1 MHVRYAVAIREEYEL
16 NTFIVFDYYP
26 ISAGVYC
33 KHHTYP
39 RYICR
44 AQGLADC
51 SEVLTRLDSGFT
63 ASVGSPISLGRLSSY
78 MVCYSSSNT

>member
-39 RYICR
+39 RYIGHR
-44 AQGLADC
+44 AL
-51 SEVLTRLDSGFT
+51 
-63 ASVGSPISLGRLSSY
+63 PIALRSSLGSTADLPPL
-78 MVCYSSSNT
+78 